1 MIDISNLHIIFI
13 FLILIVSLYILSKS
27 ADLLVDNAVK
37 LSKIWGLSEV
47 VIGAT
52 IVSLGTTLPELAASV
67 ISAIQG
73 NGEFSVGNAIGSC
86 ITNTSLILGVA
97 LLFGIIPVKKRE
109 TQKLSFFIIA
119 SFLLAIPLI
128 INYLIKGSFIIPQW
142 LGVVM
147 IVLLPLYMAFLIIQE
162 KKSSIIR
169 NEEEFDNQEENIST
183 SKTDEVNLNK
193 NQEEKPKQKI
203 FVLLVLI
210 IVAALLITIS
220 ASFLVD
226 SAETIALR
234 VGIPDAIIAST
245 LVAFGTSVPE
255 LSTAIAATK
264 SKHGGLALGNVLGA
278 NVLNILF
285 VIGISTVLTVGG
297 ISLTAEFVM
306 INFIALALIIVL
318 FSIIAY
324 NDKINKISK
333 KEGIILLIFY
343 LIYITINILS
353 I

>member
-1 MIDISNLHIIFI
+1 MPDISNLHII
-13 FLILIVSLYILSKS
+13 LILIILVVSLFILSKS

-67 ISAIQG
+67 ISAVQG

-97 LLFGIIPVKKRE
+97 LLFGIIPVRKRQ
-109 TQKLSFFIIA
+109 TQKLTIFIIA
-119 SFLLAIPLI
+119 ALLLTIPLVI
-128 INYLIKGSFIIPQW
+128 SYFVLGSFKIPQW
-142 LGVVM
+142 LGIVM
-147 IVLLPLYMAFLIIQE
+147 LVILPFYMAFLVIQE
-162 KKSSIIR
+162 KK
-169 NEEEFDNQEENIST
+169 NPVTKEELEDEEKEI
-183 SKTDEVNLNK
+183 E
-193 NQEEKPKQKI
+193 EEKPKQKI
-203 FVLLVLI
+203 IVLLLLLL
-210 IVAALLITIS
+210 VAALLIAVS

-226 SAETIALR
+226 SAEVIALR
-234 VGIPDAIIAST
+234 IGIPDAIIAST

-285 VIGISTVLTVGG
+285 VIGVSSVLTVGG
-297 ISLTAEFVM
+297 IALSIEFVL
-306 INFIALALIIVL
+306 INFIALALIIIL
-318 FSIIAY
+318 FSIIVY
-324 NDKINKISK
+324 NGKINKISK
-333 KEGIILLIFY
+333 REGIILLIFY
-343 LIYITINILS
+343 IAYVIANLLS

>member
-1 MIDISNLHIIFI
+1 MPDISNLHII
-13 FLILIVSLYILSKS
+13 LILIILVVSLFILSKS

-67 ISAIQG
+67 ISAVQG

-97 LLFGIIPVKKRE
+97 LLFGIIPVRKRQ
-109 TQKLSFFIIA
+109 TQKLTIFIIA
-119 SFLLAIPLI
+119 ALLLTIPLVI
-128 INYLIKGSFIIPQW
+128 SYFVLGSFKIPQW
-142 LGVVM
+142 LGIVM
-147 IVLLPLYMAFLIIQE
+147 LVILPFYMAFLVIQE
-162 KKSSIIR
+162 KK
-169 NEEEFDNQEENIST
+169 NPVTKEELEDEEKEI
-183 SKTDEVNLNK
+183 E
-193 NQEEKPKQKI
+193 EEKPKQKI
-203 FVLLVLI
+203 IVLLLLLL
-210 IVAALLITIS
+210 VAALLIAVS

-226 SAETIALR
+226 SAEVIALR
-234 VGIPDAIIAST
+234 IGIPDAIIAST

-285 VIGISTVLTVGG
+285 VIGVSSVLTVGG
-297 ISLTAEFVM
+297 I
-306 INFIALALIIVL
+306 AL
-318 FSIIAY
+318 
-324 NDKINKISK
+324 
-333 KEGIILLIFY
+333 
-343 LIYITINILS
+343 
-353 I
+353 

>member
-1 MIDISNLHIIFI
+1 MPDISNLHII
-13 FLILIVSLYILSKS
+13 LILIILVVSLFILSKS

-67 ISAIQG
+67 ISAVQG

-97 LLFGIIPVKKRE
+97 LLFGIIPVRKRQ
-109 TQKLSFFIIA
+109 TQKLTIFIIA
-119 SFLLAIPLI
+119 ALLLTIPLVI
-128 INYLIKGSFIIPQW
+128 SYFVLGSFKIPQW
-142 LGVVM
+142 LGIVM
-147 IVLLPLYMAFLIIQE
+147 LVILPFYMAFLVIQE
-162 KKSSIIR
+162 KKYPVAK
-169 NEEEFDNQEENIST
+169 EELEDEEKEI
-183 SKTDEVNLNK
+183 E
-193 NQEEKPKQKI
+193 EEKPKQKI
-203 FVLLVLI
+203 IVLLLLLL
-210 IVAALLITIS
+210 VAALLIAVS

-226 SAETIALR
+226 SAEVIALR
-234 VGIPDAIIAST
+234 IGIPDAIIAST

-278 NVLNILF
+278 NILNILF
-285 VIGISTVLTVGG
+285 VIGISSVLTVGG
-297 ISLTAEFVM
+297 IVLSIEFVL
-306 INFIALALIIVL
+306 INFIALALIIIL

-324 NDKINKISK
+324 NGKINKISK
-333 KEGIILLIFY
+333 REGIILLIFY
-343 LIYITINILS
+343 IAYVIANLLS

>member
-1 MIDISNLHIIFI
+1 MPDISNLHII
-13 FLILIVSLYILSKS
+13 LILIILVVSLFILSKS

-67 ISAIQG
+67 ISAVQG

-97 LLFGIIPVKKRE
+97 LLFGIIPVRKRQ
-109 TQKLSFFIIA
+109 TQKLTIFIIA
-119 SFLLAIPLI
+119 TLLLTIPLVI
-128 INYLIKGSFIIPQW
+128 SYFVLGSFKIPQW
-142 LGVVM
+142 LGIVM
-147 IVLLPLYMAFLIIQE
+147 LVILPFYMAFLVIQE
-162 KKSSIIR
+162 KK
-169 NEEEFDNQEENIST
+169 NPVTKEELEDEEKEI
-183 SKTDEVNLNK
+183 E
-193 NQEEKPKQKI
+193 EEKPKQKI
-203 FVLLVLI
+203 IVLLLLLL
-210 IVAALLITIS
+210 VAALLIAVS

-226 SAETIALR
+226 SAEVIALR
-234 VGIPDAIIAST
+234 IGIPDAIIAST

-278 NVLNILF
+278 NILNILF
-285 VIGISTVLTVGG
+285 VIGISSVLTVGG
-297 ISLTAEFVM
+297 IVLSIEFVL
-306 INFIALALIIVL
+306 INFIALALIIIL

-324 NDKINKISK
+324 NGKINKISK
-333 KEGIILLIFY
+333 REGIILLIFY
-343 LIYITINILS
+343 IAYVIANLLS

>member
-1 MIDISNLHIIFI
+1 MPDISNLHII
-13 FLILIVSLYILSKS
+13 LILIILVVSLFILSKS

-67 ISAIQG
+67 ISAVQG

-97 LLFGIIPVKKRE
+97 LLFGIIPVRKRQ
-109 TQKLSFFIIA
+109 TQKLTIFIIA
-119 SFLLAIPLI
+119 ALLLTIPLVI
-128 INYLIKGSFIIPQW
+128 SYFVLGSFKIPQW
-142 LGVVM
+142 LGIVM
-147 IVLLPLYMAFLIIQE
+147 LVILPFYMAFLVIQE
-162 KKSSIIR
+162 KK
-169 NEEEFDNQEENIST
+169 NPVTKEELEDEEKEI
-183 SKTDEVNLNK
+183 E
-193 NQEEKPKQKI
+193 EEKPKQKI
-203 FVLLVLI
+203 IVLLLLLL
-210 IVAALLITIS
+210 VAALLIAVS

-226 SAETIALR
+226 SAEVIALR
-234 VGIPDAIIAST
+234 IGIPDAIIAST

-278 NVLNILF
+278 NILNILF
-285 VIGISTVLTVGG
+285 VIGVSSVLTVGG
-297 ISLTAEFVM
+297 IVLSIEFVL
-306 INFIALALIIVL
+306 INFIALALIIIL

-324 NDKINKISK
+324 NGKINKISK
-333 KEGIILLIFY
+333 REGIILLIFY
-343 LIYITINILS
+343 IAYVIANLLS